1 MKKCSTCIIILSIIF
16 ISVSCSSPQYFHDAS
31 SKKRQKELRETR
43 SANVF
48 ADIFSG
54 FTSVC
59 MAAALDGE
67 VEFYPS
73 EQQFKKLILLN
84 PTSDT
89 IYVNMLTD
97 VYWDENNYCDFMD
110 IRIPP
115 KCDCKVLVPIA
126 ANYHLYFSPTPES
139 DDDELLEI
147 HTSSIKSI
155 SLAPGMTLLG
165 EFEKK

>member
-1 MKKCSTCIIILSIIF
+1 MKKCSTYIILLSITF
-16 ISVSCSSPQYFHDAS
+16 TLASCSSPQYFHDAS
-31 SKKRQKELRETR
+31 SRKRQKELRETR

-59 MAAALDGE
+59 MAAALDGD

-73 EQQFKKLILLN
+73 EQQFKNLKLLN

-115 KCDCKVLVPIA
+115 KSECKVLVPIS
-126 ANYHLYFSPTPES
+126 ANYHLYFSPTPQN

-147 HTSSIKSI
+147 YTSSVKTI
-155 SLAPGMTLLG
+155 SLNPGMTLLG
-165 EFEKK
+165 ENKK